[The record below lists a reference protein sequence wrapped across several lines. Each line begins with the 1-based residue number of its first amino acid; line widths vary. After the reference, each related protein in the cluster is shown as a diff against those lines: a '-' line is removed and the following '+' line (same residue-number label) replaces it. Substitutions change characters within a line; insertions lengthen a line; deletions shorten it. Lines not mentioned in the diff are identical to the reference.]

1 MKSLTSSA
9 AVLLLC
15 CASASGMEVDEPG
28 LPLWEVGVAGASA
41 STPAYPAS
49 DQRSTR
55 TLALPYL
62 LYRGEVLR
70 ADQSGI
76 GARLLRT
83 DVLEFDVGFALSL
96 PARSDDVPARRG
108 MPDLGSLIEF
118 GPRLKINLARPTAG
132 SLVRLEVPLRAVIE
146 VQGGLRQRGWAFEP
160 RLVFE
165 SRDALGKWNMGANL
179 GLVLADAK
187 LHDYFYSVEAPL
199 ATVDRPAYQ
208 ARSGMMA
215 LRAGVNA
222 GRKLGDDWRILGFV
236 RYDNY
241 AASANRASPLF
252 QQNSG
257 LSVGVG
263 FAWTV
268 GRSQARARN

>member
-1 MKSLTSSA
+1 MKSLTSAA

-15 CASASGMEVDEPG
+15 CASASGMEVDEAG

-41 STPAYPAS
+41 STPAYPGS
-49 DQRSTR
+49 DRRSTR

-83 DVLEFDVGFALSL
+83 DTVEFDVGFALSL
-96 PARSDDVPARRG
+96 PARSDDVPVRRG
-108 MPDLGSLIEF
+108 MPDLGTLIEF
-118 GPRLKINLARPTAG
+118 GPRLKINLARPTAS

-146 VQGGLRQRGWAFEP
+146 VQGGLRQQGWAFEP

-165 SRDALGKWNMGANL
+165 NRDALGKWNTGANL

-222 GRKLGDDWRILGFV
+222 GRELGKDWRIFGFV
-236 RYDNY
+236 RYDHY
-241 AASANRASPLF
+241 AASSNRASPLF
-252 QQNSG
+252 QQNSAV
-257 LSVGVG
+257 SVGVG
-263 FAWTV
+263 FAWTLY
-268 GRSQARARN
+268 RSQASARK

>member
-1 MKSLTSSA
+1 MKLLSSTGA
-9 AVLLLC
+9 ALLLC
-15 CASASGMEVDEPG
+15 CASASASEIDAPN

-49 DQRSTR
+49 GQRSTR
-55 TLALPYL
+55 ALVLPYL

-83 DVLEFDVGFALSL
+83 DMVEFDVGFGLSL

-118 GPRLKINLARPTAG
+118 GPRLKINLARPTAD

-222 GRKLGDDWRILGFV
+222 GRKLGDDWRILSFV

-241 AASANRASPLF
+241 AASANRDSPLF